1 MDLNLSKLN
10 EFKAANDIAKIFDD
24 AYTDSTK
31 EAIKR
36 YKNHGDKHAHESAR
50 MIAELFSD
58 SLKRSI
64 ESIKTKIYRDSA
76 SGLDIDIHW
85 TKEDLDRWTSKVLR
99 DNWDLNKCILDK
111 IKSADITGKYLTI
124 VMIEQ

>member
-1 MDLNLSKLN
+1 
-10 EFKAANDIAKIFDD
+10 
-24 AYTDSTK
+24 
-31 EAIKR
+31 
-36 YKNHGDKHAHESAR
+36 

-111 IKSADITGKYLTI
+111 IKSADITGKIFDNSLW
-124 VMIEQ
+124 